1 MSVFKKLF
9 SAFKGGINDA
19 AESVVDANQL
29 RILEQEIREFV
40 LLFVMLMKVWY
51 QLWLSVK

>member
-29 RILEQEIREFV
+29 RILEQEIR
-40 LLFVMLMKVWY
+40 
-51 QLWLSVK
+51 